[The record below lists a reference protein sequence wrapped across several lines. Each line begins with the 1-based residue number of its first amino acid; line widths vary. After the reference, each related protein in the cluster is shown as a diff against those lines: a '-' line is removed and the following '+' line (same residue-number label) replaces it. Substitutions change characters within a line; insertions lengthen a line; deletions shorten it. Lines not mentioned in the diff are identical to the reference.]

1 MQKSVDKAGVI
12 CYISKA
18 PFGGTLAGRRGTGVP
33 ALEKRG
39 LTNASKGGKVQK
51 FERAGSGWMR
61 VNGSEEG

>member
-18 PFGGTLAGRRGTGVP
+18 PFGGPWQEGEGRESR
-33 ALEKRG
+33 LWKKG

-51 FERAGSGWMR
+51 FERAGSSWMR

>member
-33 ALEKRG
+33 ALEKGVDKR
-39 LTNASKGGKVQK
+39 
-51 FERAGSGWMR
+51 FERW
-61 VNGSEEG
+61 